1 MSSVLWFTKSIDFGH
16 HIGHAVAFVCL
27 AAYGVIFYFIWLDG
41 EYGREMK
48 RKEKVYKK
56 KQQEKL
62 LKERDSHENGG
73 NLKKSPVKTSKLKA
87 KKKDD

>member
-1 MSSVLWFTKSIDFGH
+1 MLWFTKSIDFRLY
-16 HIGHAVAFVCL
+16 IGHAVAFVCL

-48 RKEKVYKK
+48 RREKIFKK
-56 KQQEKL
+56 KQNEKL
-62 LKERDSHENGG
+62 LKQVDSHNDEGG
-73 NLKKSPVKTSKLKA
+73 DLKKSPVKTKKTKA

>member
-1 MSSVLWFTKSIDFGH
+1 MSSVLWFTKSIDFRLY
-16 HIGHAVAFVCL
+16 IGHAVAFVCL
-27 AAYGVIFYFIWLDG
+27 AAYGVIFYFIRLDG

-73 NLKKSPVKTSKLKA
+73 NLKKSPVKTSKSKA